1 METYRGGRGGGG
13 VAQRAEAAAAKK
25 AEGAVA
31 KKAEGAASS
40 RVKSAVE
47 SQVENAVTGGGG
59 GGVGSSVISA
69 VTGGGG
75 GGGVGSALGAL
86 TGGGGGG
93 ASPDGASLVGGGGSP
108 VFGPAPPPASI
119 RINLQV
125 FGKKGVASSGVFE
138 NGTQAQTHAEEPSG
152 SNVASSSPSLL
163 DKAKNLLPEKKTPSA
178 NEAPPARAPPVS
190 RRGKSKFTLNGAE
203 IESPDHSPSVLLILF
218 CSIAL
223 VILFIR
229 R

>member
-47 SQVENAVTGGGG
+47 SQVENAVTGGGC
-59 GGVGSSVISA
+59 VGSSVISA

-86 TGGGGGG
+86 TGGGGG
-93 ASPDGASLVGGGGSP
+93 ASPGGASLVGGGGSP

-178 NEAPPARAPPVS
+178 KEAPPARAPPVS

>member
-1 METYRGGRGGGG
+1 
-13 VAQRAEAAAAKK
+13 
-25 AEGAVA
+25 
-31 KKAEGAASS
+31 
-40 RVKSAVE
+40 
-47 SQVENAVTGGGG
+47 
-59 GGVGSSVISA
+59 
-69 VTGGGG
+69 
-75 GGGVGSALGAL
+75 
-86 TGGGGGG
+86 
-93 ASPDGASLVGGGGSP
+93 

-138 NGTQAQTHAEEPSG
+138 NGTQAKTHAEEPSG

-178 NEAPPARAPPVS
+178 KEAPPARAPPVS

>member
-59 GGVGSSVISA
+59 GGVGS
-69 VTGGGG
+69 
-75 GGGVGSALGAL
+75 ALGAL

-93 ASPDGASLVGGGGSP
+93 ASPGGASLVGGGGSP

-163 DKAKNLLPEKKTPSA
+163 DKAKNLLPGKKTPSA

>member
-59 GGVGSSVISA
+59 GG
-69 VTGGGG
+69 
-75 GGGVGSALGAL
+75 GVGSALGAL

-93 ASPDGASLVGGGGSP
+93 GGGASPGGASLVGGGGSP

-178 NEAPPARAPPVS
+178 KEAPPARAPPVS

>member
-1 METYRGGRGGGG
+1 METYRG

-59 GGVGSSVISA
+59 GGGGGVGSSVISA
-69 VTGGGG
+69 VTGGG

-93 ASPDGASLVGGGGSP
+93 GGASPGGASLVGGGGSP

-163 DKAKNLLPEKKTPSA
+163 DKAKNLLPGKKTPSA

>member
-59 GGVGSSVISA
+59 GG
-69 VTGGGG
+69 
-75 GGGVGSALGAL
+75 GVGSALGAL

-93 ASPDGASLVGGGGSP
+93 GGGASPGGASLVGGGGSP